1 MVSCNNWSSNS
12 NFQIGSWKWEQNK
25 ISFKLLNLNCFHKP
39 DFFLWILNFT
49 NKIFLVT
56 MYGAKIQENQKN
68 RPIILSFFKRLNS
81 MLRMA
86 SIFSLKDIS
95 QAYNFRIWKKMTNPY
110 LQNRFAKQKQIFP
123 KLNHRNT

>member
-1 MVSCNNWSSNS
+1 
-12 NFQIGSWKWEQNK
+12 
-25 ISFKLLNLNCFHKP
+25 
-39 DFFLWILNFT
+39 
-49 NKIFLVT
+49 

-95 QAYNFRIWKKMTNPY
+95 QAYNFRIWKKMTN
-110 LQNRFAKQKQIFP
+110 LNKKNLFAKQIFP
-123 KLNHRNT
+123 ELNHRNT

>member
-1 MVSCNNWSSNS
+1 
-12 NFQIGSWKWEQNK
+12 
-25 ISFKLLNLNCFHKP
+25 
-39 DFFLWILNFT
+39 
-49 NKIFLVT
+49 

-110 LQNRFAKQKQIFP
+110 LQNMFAKQIFP
-123 KLNHRNT
+123 KLNHRNINIALKSSTLLILA